1 MLPELNASSGLT
13 AQATGVL
20 ENIKRDHPD
29 VESLLTDCLI
39 RYPQLSSSLSP
50 ILEVFHVLNTG
61 FARGNKL
68 FLCGNGG
75 SYADA
80 MHITAELMKSFH
92 RKRPVPETERAKFN
106 AVFMGAE
113 LFKSL
118 ELGFP
123 TVCLGLNLALNSALE
138 NDISQRY
145 LMFAQELYNLG
156 FPGDMLL
163 GISTSGNAINVALAF
178 SVARVNDITTIAL
191 TGQNGGRLSELADWS
206 IQAPATVTPRVQEFH
221 IAIYHLLT
229 AMIEAY
235 WYKNYK

>member
-1 MLPELNASSGLT
+1 MPEKNENPARTTLALT
-13 AQATGVL
+13 ILEDIKRGHPDL
-20 ENIKRDHPD
+20 EN
-29 VESLLTDCLI
+29 LLTDSLAQN
-39 RYPQLSSSLSP
+39 PQLGLILSS

-61 FARGNKL
+61 FASGKKL

-92 RKRPVPETERAKFN
+92 RKRPVPETIRARFN
-106 AVFMGAE
+106 TVFMGAE
-113 LFKSL
+113 LFHSL
-118 ELGFP
+118 EVGFP
-123 TVCLGLNLALNSALE
+123 AICLGLNQALNSALE

-156 FPGDMLL
+156 RPGDMLL
-163 GISTSGNAINVALAF
+163 GISTSGNALNVALAF
-178 SVARVNDITTIAL
+178 SVARVKEITTIAL
-191 TGQNGGRLSELADWS
+191 TGQNGGRLVEIADWS

-221 IAIYHLLT
+221 IVIYHLLT